1 MDGGKAKLCFL
12 AIMDARTLVRTNT
25 LSLADETLRSIPSVL
40 STKQFH
46 KLIYQTGVIK
56 DVYLLFHL
64 IQTVYLLVKCTFGIR
79 ILTFGL
85 NFSLVKWCEVNIQL
99 KIS

>member
-1 MDGGKAKLCFL
+1 MPPMQRLFSASAASTIIIVRAMVGGKAKLCFL

-25 LSLADETLRSIPSVL
+25 LSMADETLRSIPSVL

-56 DVYLLFHL
+56 DVYF
-64 IQTVYLLVKCTFGIR
+64 I
-79 ILTFGL
+79 
-85 NFSLVKWCEVNIQL
+85 
-99 KIS
+99 